1 MSQPETTTDDETYTV
16 EDLVINLALVQDFKL
31 LHLQTASFNDRDVL
45 ITNIVN
51 KNSLLRTIQKY
62 RAHFSSIEITQD
74 SIVINRLSK
83 LSFLRA
89 GLKKETLRLIEHYF

>member
-45 ITNIVN
+45 IFPYILLKNI
-51 KNSLLRTIQKY
+51 Y
-62 RAHFSSIEITQD
+62 SSI
-74 SIVINRLSK
+74 L
-83 LSFLRA
+83 L
-89 GLKKETLRLIEHYF
+89 